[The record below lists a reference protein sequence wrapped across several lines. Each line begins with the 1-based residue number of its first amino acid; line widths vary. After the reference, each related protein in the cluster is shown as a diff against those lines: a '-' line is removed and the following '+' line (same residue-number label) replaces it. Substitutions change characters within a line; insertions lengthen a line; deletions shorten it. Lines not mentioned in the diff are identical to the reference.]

1 MDSLKI
7 NSIFPTLYVKRMW
20 EEYDQHKKTI
30 TDFCYKYEKAH
41 PVNANASLPNQEYFE
56 GLHNYYSS
64 FLIGHTENLF
74 EYQEITPLKDFI
86 AETVRE
92 LNSQM
97 QFTAPHDWDLTH
109 SWININRKYS
119 MHRAHDHGSSIW
131 SGCFYVKTHS
141 ESAPIIFTNSLGTY
155 RQHWPDRSV
164 RGESNE
170 FIKSQQIVNPAEG
183 ELIIFPSYLVHSVPQ
198 ELTDQDRICI
208 SFNID

>member
-1 MDSLKI
+1 
-7 NSIFPTLYVKRMW
+7 
-20 EEYDQHKKTI
+20 
-30 TDFCYKYEKAH
+30 
-41 PVNANASLPNQEYFE
+41 
-56 GLHNYYSS
+56 
-64 FLIGHTENLF
+64 
-74 EYQEITPLKDFI
+74 
-86 AETVRE
+86 
-92 LNSQM
+92 
-97 QFTAPHDWDLTH
+97 
-109 SWININRKYS
+109 